1 MEKNTYQS
9 MMSHVRMS
17 ESCEEEIL
25 RKAEEASVQP
35 EITMKTRKKRS
46 PAMIAAAACLCVAV
60 AGTVTVSAVQD
71 KVWLVDM
78 FKGSGYVTEEERNDT
93 EYQEELYGAAE
104 EYFSEISNFEAAG
117 KYAESVTPVGAVCD
131 SRGLY
136 VAVSYT
142 PEQPEGMEIYSGGN
156 FSISGDPDIGMG
168 LYCGGSRIELNGAHG
183 GSTQQAD
190 GSQLVW
196 MMFRAEE
203 SFTGDTVH
211 VELPVTQHTQYLKD
225 DKVMGESDEQVLSVS
240 FDVDISKK
248 AKTVSYKVQE
258 TLRHEVDVLGIA
270 KCYHVEEIR
279 LSALYMTLKGD
290 QANSNNTYN
299 FEDAFYAITK
309 DGEEIKCELVS
320 GILGRP
326 DSEHQLSYEKPV
338 DPADIVA
345 IKAGDKIIEL
355 N

>member
-1 MEKNTYQS
+1 
-9 MMSHVRMS
+9 
-17 ESCEEEIL
+17 
-25 RKAEEASVQP
+25 
-35 EITMKTRKKRS
+35 
-46 PAMIAAAACLCVAV
+46 
-60 AGTVTVSAVQD
+60 
-71 KVWLVDM
+71 
-78 FKGSGYVTEEERNDT
+78 
-93 EYQEELYGAAE
+93 
-104 EYFSEISNFEAAG
+104 
-117 KYAESVTPVGAVCD
+117 
-131 SRGLY
+131 
-136 VAVSYT
+136 
-142 PEQPEGMEIYSGGN
+142 
-156 FSISGDPDIGMG
+156 
-168 LYCGGSRIELNGAHG
+168 
-183 GSTQQAD
+183 
-190 GSQLVW
+190 

-258 TLRHEVDVLGIA
+258 TLRHEVEVMGVA
-270 KCYHVEEIR
+270 KCFHVEEIR

>member
-1 MEKNTYQS
+1 
-9 MMSHVRMS
+9 MS

-35 EITMKTRKKRS
+35 EITMKTRKKHS
-46 PAMIAAAACLCVAV
+46 PAMIAAAACLCAAV
-60 AGTVTVSAVQD
+60 AGTVTVSAVQE
-71 KVWLVDM
+71 KGWLVDM
-78 FKGSGYVTEEERNDT
+78 FKGSGYVTEEERSDT
-93 EYQEELYGAAE
+93 AYQEELYDAAE
-104 EYFSEISNFEAAG
+104 EYFSEISNFEATG

-131 SRGLY
+131 GRGLY

-142 PEQPEGMEIYSGGN
+142 PEQPEGMEAYSGGG
-156 FSISGDPDIGMG
+156 FSISGNPATGMG
-168 LYCGGSRIELNGAHG
+168 LYCGDSRIELNGAHG
-183 GSTQQAD
+183 GGTQQAD

-258 TLRHEVDVLGIA
+258 TLRHEVEVMGVA
-270 KCYHVEEIR
+270 KCFHVEEIR